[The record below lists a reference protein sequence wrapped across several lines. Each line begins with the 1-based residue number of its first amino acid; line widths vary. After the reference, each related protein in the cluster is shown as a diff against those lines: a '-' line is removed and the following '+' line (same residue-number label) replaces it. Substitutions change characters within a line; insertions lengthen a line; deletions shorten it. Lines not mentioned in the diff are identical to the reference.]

1 MSEQEGVK
9 LAHGGRPRAR
19 RVSSASQTMK
29 RLGIVVALGLGALL
43 MSGCDAN
50 EAMRFGWPEGITPQG
65 KKMVDLWTWSVI
77 AALVMGILV
86 WALIF
91 WTITFHRAND
101 AKKGVFPRQ
110 TAYNVPL
117 ELTYTAIPFVIIAVL
132 FYFTVIVQ
140 NDVEGKN
147 DDSKVVVDV
156 TAFQWNWKFG
166 YNKVIFSD
174 GSTYDGF
181 EAAGNPFQVQQQ
193 AGKAV
198 VEPEVEGEHGGE
210 LPGPAGGR
218 DDDIRDYLKFDKIET
233 VGSSTEIP
241 VLVLPTGK
249 RIEFNIASAD
259 VIHSFWVPEFLYK
272 RDVMPF
278 PKENSTDPIFQI
290 GSIDRTGAFVGR
302 CAEMCGTYHSMMN
315 FEVRAVSPEDF
326 DSYIKFRQSNPEAT
340 NAEALASICQAPEA
354 VTTVPFDSRRKSDG
368 SVTASG
374 NPDDPTLANCTKKES

>member
-50 EAMRFGWPEGITPQG
+50 EAMRFGWPEGVTPQG

-181 EAAGNPFQVQQQ
+181 EAAGNPFQVQEQ

-233 VGSSTEIP
+233 IGSSTEIP

-249 RIEFNIASAD
+249 RIEFNLAAAD

-326 DSYIKFRQSNPEAT
+326 DSYIRFRESNPEAT